1 MAILE
6 EIAFSAG
13 KPTETGSAILITS
26 RQHQNSQFA
35 SGKKRTFGRS
45 GGFQGGVPGQWCAQ
59 EMLCS
64 IEIRK
69 TIGKAIVFLIASC

>member
-1 MAILE
+1 MCGEKIMAILE

-45 GGFQGGVPGQWCAQ
+45 GGFQG
-59 EMLCS
+59 
-64 IEIRK
+64 
-69 TIGKAIVFLIASC
+69 